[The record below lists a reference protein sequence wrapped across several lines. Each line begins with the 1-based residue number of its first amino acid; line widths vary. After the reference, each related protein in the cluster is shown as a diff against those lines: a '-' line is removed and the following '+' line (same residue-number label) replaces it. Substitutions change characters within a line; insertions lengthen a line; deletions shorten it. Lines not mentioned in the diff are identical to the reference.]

1 MLLYPVHGELHPT
14 WTATPVWINPVSLL
28 DKRLSQQ
35 GLWNSIQA
43 RFKHLFLEGAMAQ
56 SDTVTR
62 ILDTAEVLFAERGFA
77 ETSLRNITSKARV
90 NLAAVNYHFGS
101 KKALIQAVFARYLD
115 PFSARFHT
123 ALDELEARYQG
134 TPIPLE
140 VLLETMATTVLAVP
154 AERNSLKVFMRLLG
168 LAYSQAQG
176 HLRRYIQQQYG
187 DVFTRF
193 TELVRKATPELPDA
207 ERFWRLHFM
216 LGTVI
221 FTLSG
226 LDALRDIAAKDYQE
240 QVTVRD
246 LIRRLRPVVV
256 AAMSAP
262 LPAAVE
268 EGHHGNAQAS

>member
-1 MLLYPVHGELHPT
+1 
-14 WTATPVWINPVSLL
+14 
-28 DKRLSQQ
+28 
-35 GLWNSIQA
+35 
-43 RFKHLFLEGAMAQ
+43 MAQ

-115 PFSARFHT
+115 PFSERFHS
-123 ALDELEARYQG
+123 ALDALEARYAG
-134 TPIPLE
+134 RDIPLE
-140 VLLETMATTVLAVP
+140 VLLETMATTVLEVP

-176 HLRRYIQQQYG
+176 HLRRYIQQEYG
-187 DVFTRF
+187 DVFSRF
-193 TELVRKATPELPDA
+193 TELVRRATPDLPDA

-226 LDALRDIAAKDYQE
+226 LDALRDIAEKDYHQ
-240 QVTVRD
+240 QVSVRD

-256 AAMSAP
+256 AAMNAP
-262 LPAAVE
+262 LPDERDIEPHADTVA
-268 EGHHGNAQAS
+268 H

>member
-1 MLLYPVHGELHPT
+1 
-14 WTATPVWINPVSLL
+14 
-28 DKRLSQQ
+28 
-35 GLWNSIQA
+35 
-43 RFKHLFLEGAMAQ
+43 MAQ

-101 KKALIQAVFARYLD
+101 KKALIQAVFSRYLD
-115 PFSARFHT
+115 PFTQRFHT
-123 ALDELEARYQG
+123 ALDELETQHAGRV
-134 TPIPLE
+134 IPLE
-140 VLLETMATTVLAVP
+140 TLLESMASTVLAVP

-176 HLRRYIQQQYG
+176 HLRRHIQQEYG

-193 TELVRKATPELPDA
+193 TELVRQATPDLPDA

-226 LDALRDIAAKDYQE
+226 LDALRDIAEKDYHE
-240 QVTVRD
+240 HVTVRD
-246 LIRRLRPVVV
+246 LVRRLRPVVV
-256 AAMSAP
+256 AAMNAP
-262 LPAAVE
+262 LPMALDAGKLE
-268 EGHHGNAQAS
+268 EGKHANAHTS